1 MTNEQLAALAQDP
14 DNAELVPVLWEK
26 VKSLLYQ
33 KAGTV
38 YNARKNRFQELR
50 CSVKNRSLE
59 SWQNK
64 ESALIAARMRFK
76 RFCYS

>member
-38 YNARKNRFQELR
+38 YNARKSRFQELR
-50 CSVKNRSLE
+50 CSVKNRSFE
-59 SWQNK
+59 NSENK
-64 ESALIAARMRFK
+64 KVPE
-76 RFCYS
+76 